1 MTTNSTTIDATALGS
16 ATSDTTKPAAANSK
30 PGALAS
36 STQSVFN
43 TGELFTWQTIES
55 LTFAFRIGLTLT
67 VLLFCL
73 SKLNA
78 PDSGKDN
85 STAYWGAITG
95 LIAWWMP
102 SPGNGKSTAKPDAK

>member
-1 MTTNSTTIDATALGS
+1 MTTNGATIDANVPGS
-16 ATSDTTKPAAANSK
+16 ATSDITEPAANSK

-43 TGELFTWQTIES
+43 TDGLFTWQTIES

-67 VLLFCL
+67 ILLFCL

-78 PDSGKDN
+78 PDPGKDN